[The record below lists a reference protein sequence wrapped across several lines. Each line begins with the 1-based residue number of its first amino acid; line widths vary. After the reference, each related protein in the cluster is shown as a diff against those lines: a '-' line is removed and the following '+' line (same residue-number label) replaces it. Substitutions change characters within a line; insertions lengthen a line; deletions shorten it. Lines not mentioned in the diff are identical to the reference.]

1 MTETM
6 WDRLSAPTPR
16 EEIKWREGPRGRQL
30 AYVDARYVMDVLD
43 RVCGPDGWQCRYDW
57 SDGKRLVCTIGIREG
72 VDNWIWKADGAGE
85 TDIEGEKGAFSDAFK
100 RAAVRFGIARD
111 LYHLQSQGPGRAVA
125 GSPVLDV
132 ARMKDRFQGQK
143 PAGSPTAPQPMP
155 TPVQAPVRASEGN
168 VGERTPVRADP
179 PAAIYMISEV
189 VEIHSKPD
197 APKKWVRWD
206 IKTRDGKSFST
217 FDTKYADS
225 ARAAMECELPVKI
238 ATTTTEKGYVNMTAL
253 IVIEEHPEA
262 PPVSPEAQ
270 AVADAFEEAEILL
283 TPPTPPDEKPKSSR
297 RRSP

>member
-72 VDNWIWKADGAGE
+72 VDTWIWKADGAGE

-111 LYHLQSQGPGRAVA
+111 LYHLQSQAPGRVVA

-155 TPVQAPVRASEGN
+155 TPVQAPVRASGGN
-168 VGERTPVRADP
+168 VSERTPVRADP

-189 VEIHSKPD
+189 VERQGKNGPF
-197 APKKWVRWD
+197 WN
-206 IKTRDGKSFST
+206 IKTRDGKSFTS
-217 FDTKYADS
+217 FDTKHSD
-225 ARAAMECELPVKI
+225 AAKAALEMELPVKI
-238 ATTTTEKGYVNMTAL
+238 ATRTNERGYVNVTAL
-253 IVIEEHPEA
+253 IVVEEHPEA